1 MRWWVSEADT
11 PSARRPPFC
20 ASGLLEPTPQT
31 RGPSCSRSVGLRPL
45 IGPVYPFEPTIYEI
59 LRAPIQSRCREWPRV
74 VFGVAATPKRPATR
88 EHRTTTNSL
97 DTPTPR
103 FVVDDS
109 RLSSREKPPTPRIP
123 QQSILRRQTRP
134 IDASWVLSLLRG
146 TSSLGSSGEEF
157 VAA

>member
-45 IGPVYPFEPTIYEI
+45 IGPVYPFEPIIYEI
-59 LRAPIQSRCREWPRV
+59 LPAPIQSRCRGWPRV
-74 VFGVAATPKRPATR
+74 ALRRCSDSEQAGDERTLGQRRTRWTPP
-88 EHRTTTNSL
+88 
-97 DTPTPR
+97 PPR
-103 FVVDDS
+103 FIVDDY

-123 QQSILRRQTRP
+123 QQWILRRHTRP
-134 IDASWVLSLLRG
+134 IDVSWVRSLFRG
-146 TSSLGSSGEEF
+146 AS
-157 VAA
+157 